1 MNEIANDLR
10 VDRSHFPGM
19 AIQVLISMLGEL
31 HAIRLQ
37 MNELLTLTH
46 DPSRRGKPEDVDKKV
61 AVHFDAM
68 FETNVSQTKRDLRN
82 SGVV

>member
-46 DPSRRGKPEDVDKKV
+46 DPSRRGGEDIDKKV
-61 AVHFDAM
+61 AVHFAAM

-82 SGVV
+82 SGIV